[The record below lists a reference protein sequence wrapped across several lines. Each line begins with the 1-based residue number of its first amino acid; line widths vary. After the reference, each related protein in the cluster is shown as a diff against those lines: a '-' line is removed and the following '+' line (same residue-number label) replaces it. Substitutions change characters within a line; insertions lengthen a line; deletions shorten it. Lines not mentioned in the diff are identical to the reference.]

1 MKYKVAI
8 EETLRKVIDV
18 EAETPGL
25 AVCQAE
31 DEYNE
36 QKHVLGADDF
46 AGADISLAHED
57 TDVQRY
63 LQDQGFLTFV
73 ERRFDELQGT
83 IALDDKIRIAFGSM
97 DCAMY
102 EYEEFRSGKGE
113 RLVYL
118 LYRCDALCSTGSME
132 LIAPFSSE
140 EMLMEYMGKSRKL
153 FNLTDYDLAF
163 FREQHQTQG
172 RDTNY
177 IAFGHNIDP
186 VVEAANQSIR
196 IVHHLP

>member
-1 MKYKVAI
+1 MKYQVTI

-46 AGADISLAHED
+46 AGADIFLACED

-63 LQDQGFLTFV
+63 LQDQGFLAFV
-73 ERRFDELQGT
+73 EEHFEERKDMITQE
-83 IALDDKIRIAFGSM
+83 DKIRTAFGSM
-97 DCAMY
+97 DNAIY
-102 EYEEFRSGKGE
+102 EYEEFCSRKE
-113 RLVYL
+113 KRLVYL
-118 LYRCDALCSTGSME
+118 LYRCDTWCSTASME

-140 EMLMEYMGKSRKL
+140 ETLMDYMRDSREQ
-153 FNLTDYDLAF
+153 FGLTDYDLAF

-172 RDTNY
+172 KDTNY
-177 IAFGHNIDP
+177 IAFGHDIDP
-186 VVEAANQSIR
+186 AVEAASR
-196 IVHHLP
+196 